1 MRVAIC
7 LPLMLLGACAGTSV
21 KPIAYSGASDQASQE
36 GLTTDEDAR
45 GLRYYEGAHFLIV
58 YSDGKGGLKSEVKF
72 LPDLTKKRSIDPYAY
87 FAKNEATLVFTNG
100 ILTQSKSVVDETIL
114 PKAAITALE
123 KVATAAISAFNL
135 ADGKPA
141 TYLPMP
147 RIYKIVVG
155 NGGQLTLEAGN
166 TTIQGDPKGIEVAP
180 QTKGN

>member
-1 MRVAIC
+1 M
-7 LPLMLLGACAGTSV
+7 
-21 KPIAYSGASDQASQE
+21 KPIAYGGAADPKTQE
-36 GLTTDEDAR
+36 GLTLDEDAT

-87 FAKNEATLVFTNG
+87 FAKNETTLVFTNG

-123 KVATAAISAFNL
+123 KVATASISAFNL

-141 TYLPMP
+141 TYLPLP
-147 RIYKIVVG
+147 KIYKIVIG
-155 NGGQLTLEAGN
+155 PNGSLTLETGN
-166 TTIQGDPKGIEVAP
+166 TTIPGNPTGIEVAP
-180 QTKGN
+180 QAKGN

>member
-1 MRVAIC
+1 M
-7 LPLMLLGACAGTSV
+7 
-21 KPIAYSGASDQASQE
+21 KPIAYADAADPKTQE
-36 GLTTDEDAR
+36 GLTLDKDAT

-72 LPDLTKKRSIDPYAY
+72 LPDLTQKRSIDPYAY
-87 FAKNEATLVFTNG
+87 FAKNETTLVFTNG

-135 ADGKPA
+135 AEGKPA

-147 RIYKIVVG
+147 RIYKIIVG
-155 NGGQLTLEAGN
+155 SGGQLTLEAGN
-166 TTIQGDPKGIEVAP
+166 TTIKGDPTGIEVAP
-180 QTKGN
+180 QAKGN